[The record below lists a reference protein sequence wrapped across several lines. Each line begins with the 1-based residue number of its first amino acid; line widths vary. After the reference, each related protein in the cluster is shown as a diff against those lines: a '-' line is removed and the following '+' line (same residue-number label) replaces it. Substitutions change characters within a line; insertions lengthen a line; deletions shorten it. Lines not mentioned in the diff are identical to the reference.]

1 MTHYFWWLRSNDDMF
16 TSLLLKKTLPGS
28 ARHANARRF
37 VRCFGK
43 GRGMNFLTMIIRQRY
58 HTIKKRGNS
67 GKEVENVESPV
78 DGDALKLRK
87 INPDFDACLN
97 SVQVPADC
105 PASHLNK
112 MWWRAPGFRA
122 LGWCGMVAA
131 DLDESVSV
139 QLAVLR
145 QQKAPQV

>member
-1 MTHYFWWLRSNDDMF
+1 MKLPNDDNP
-16 TSLLLKKTLPGS
+16 TKVSY
-28 ARHANARRF
+28 
-37 VRCFGK
+37 
-43 GRGMNFLTMIIRQRY
+43 Q
-58 HTIKKRGNS
+58 KKRGNS

-112 MWWRAPGFRA
+112 MYV
-122 LGWCGMVAA
+122 C
-131 DLDESVSV
+131 V
-139 QLAVLR
+139 QLAVLW
-145 QQKAPQV
+145 QQRTPQV